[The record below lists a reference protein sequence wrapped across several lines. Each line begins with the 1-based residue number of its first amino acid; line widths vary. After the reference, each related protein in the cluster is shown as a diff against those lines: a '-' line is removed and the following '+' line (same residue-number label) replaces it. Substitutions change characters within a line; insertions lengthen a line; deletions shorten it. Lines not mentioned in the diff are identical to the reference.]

1 MLSNHSS
8 EFGGLVENQPRRK
21 RPVVSCNECHRR
33 KQKCDRLQPCANC
46 TKRDKMHLCVYTHVQ
61 EEPFL
66 DSGGVQDLGRA
77 SNFSSWA
84 IDSQS
89 DQPQLRTSSDSHQQ
103 SVSNYLGYSGNH
115 TTGTLA
121 LMRMAGMPEH
131 IPALSHQETT
141 NQNSVM
147 ATRYKSLIR
156 QLPPQRHIEVLL
168 RFFFSEVAWYYDIID
183 QASITEQLSSWNQ
196 VPYSTISQG
205 PFSLPPDARTFPAL
219 LFQLLAHALLF
230 LPAKDAHVLN
240 QLKYVPDMAY
250 ADLAIEYS
258 DAGSAIA
265 SMLGNRNTTLAKVQA
280 GLLRASFQKS
290 TGLVAEAWHT
300 LGGTIRDAQ
309 EIGLHCVGSVSL
321 DDALDRSDAISPSN
335 CLRDVGMRTKLWLM
349 LHLWDGHMGV
359 VLGRPMST
367 KVDFNSLMSL
377 FEDIEGREE
386 LTQGHEGG
394 ESQRLTPFSFIL
406 CGYRTAY
413 RYLQDIHELE
423 SSGSSSQDKQQT
435 IERIHAAITDNMRC
449 LPEWARAKNNSNEY
463 CHHPWLPAARET
475 LLTEVHFTLLAL
487 HRPFIFSIASSR
499 DKAHKAALQI
509 LASQDRLFSM
519 TEPREYL
526 PFNLVFATFDA
537 MVLIAT
543 IYILFPNEN
552 LEQLDAS
559 LRSIEWGLRR
569 LDAMKTCNKMADL
582 AFDVVQA
589 LYTKLVDHL
598 HSGGRLHLQVDPDGS
613 SVQQSASITPELF
626 LGASS
631 GELAA
636 SQFGVL
642 PQNLAAVPPPQPL
655 HDLVLQTFSGSGELS
670 VEQLSRQPPQNLLDD
685 DEFWRLIGYI
695 PD

>member
-1 MLSNHSS
+1 
-8 EFGGLVENQPRRK
+8 
-21 RPVVSCNECHRR
+21 
-33 KQKCDRLQPCANC
+33 
-46 TKRDKMHLCVYTHVQ
+46 
-61 EEPFL
+61 
-66 DSGGVQDLGRA
+66 
-77 SNFSSWA
+77 
-84 IDSQS
+84 
-89 DQPQLRTSSDSHQQ
+89 
-103 SVSNYLGYSGNH
+103 
-115 TTGTLA
+115 
-121 LMRMAGMPEH
+121 MAGMSEH
-131 IPALSHQETT
+131 IPALSPQVTT
-141 NQNSVM
+141 DQNSDM

-196 VPYSTISQG
+196 VPYSKISQG

-230 LPAKDAHVLN
+230 LPVKDAHVLN
-240 QLKYVPDMAY
+240 HLKYVPDMAY

-265 SMLGNRNTTLAKVQA
+265 SMLGNRDTTLAKVQA

-290 TGLVAEAWHT
+290 TGFVAEAWHT

-321 DDALDRSDAISPSN
+321 DDALDRSDAIGPSN
-335 CLRDVGMRTKLWLM
+335 CLRDVEMRTKLWLL

-367 KVDFNSLMSL
+367 KVDFSSLMSL

-386 LTQGHEGG
+386 FIQGHESG

-435 IERIHAAITDNMRC
+435 VERIHAAITDNMRC

-463 CHHPWLPAARET
+463 DQHPWLPAAREA

-487 HRPFIFSIASSR
+487 HRPFIFSIPSSR
-499 DKAHKAALQI
+499 HKAHKAALQI

-559 LRSIEWGLRR
+559 VRSIEWGLRR

-589 LYTKLVDHL
+589 LYTKLVDRL
-598 HSGGRLHLQVDPDGS
+598 QSGGRLHLQVDPDGS
-613 SVQQSASITPELF
+613 SVQQSASITPDLF

-631 GELAA
+631 EELAV
-636 SQFGVL
+636 SQFRVL

-655 HDLVLQTFSGSGELS
+655 HDLVLQAFSSNDELS
-670 VEQLSRQPPQNLLDD
+670 VEQPSRQPRQNLLDD